1 MSDNKQNTK
10 EWEELTFQEKLD
22 VIYTHK
28 FRPMLV
34 GKNEQYGDAALNP
47 TDFLATDPRSYD
59 IIRSRLN
66 EKLNR
71 LQSLSS
77 QVLNPEA
84 EATNLDHFAA
94 LDDTLMDITG
104 YWFLSEIETMR
115 LKIKAVQDLKKS
127 QDEIQ

>member
-47 TDFLATDPRSYD
+47 TDFLATDPKSYD

-71 LQSLSS
+71 LHTLSS
-77 QVLNPEA
+77 QILNPES
-84 EATNLDHFAA
+84 EDENLDHFAA
-94 LDDTLMDITG
+94 MDDTLMDITG
-104 YWFLSEIETMR
+104 YWFLSEIEMMR
-115 LKIKAVQDLKKS
+115 LKIKAVQDIKKS
-127 QDEIQ
+127 KDGK